1 MTVPIFSLDGSA
13 GRDPATLRHE
23 LLRQHEILW
32 RERWQRLTLTGV
44 AYLLCTIYLPFWICA
59 LCALVNVL
67 AEIASMRIMLRLN
80 PATDRLGYWAVLAM
94 VFTVEIA
101 YCLPPAV
108 IWQMTDDNAKAF
120 ALGMIMMT
128 IIHLTTVRAIY
139 LPQGLAGFAGLA
151 VAVTVGNTL
160 FWLGAGDLAGLA
172 VSSICAV
179 AGLAYALTAMISNN
193 RLHRATAEGS
203 AAAQQADAAKSRFL
217 AQMSHELRTP
227 LNAILGIGQTELR
240 RTRDA
245 QTRDRLE
252 IVVGAAQGLSI
263 VLDDL
268 LDMSAIQLGKLSI
281 VPADASPRDVVTTAV
296 GLFRLQAEEAGLALS
311 LLADDSLP
319 GCAAFD
325 AQRLRQCLSNLISN
339 ALKYTRQ
346 GGVTVHVS
354 CADLADPVL
363 SIVVSDTG
371 PGIPLG
377 SEARIFEP
385 FVRAD
390 GQVAGTG
397 LGLAISRA
405 LARGMGGDLK
415 LVPAN
420 PQQANPHQ
428 ANPHQ
433 AGAQFL
439 LTIALRNASAS
450 ACAKAAAD
458 PPGLAGIRVLVVDD
472 LPTNRLVAE
481 AHLADLGATV
491 TAATGGDDSLSILAG
506 ARFDLVLLD
515 MNMPG
520 MDGLETFRRL
530 RAGHGLD
537 PGVPVIAMTA
547 NALEAD
553 RKAYLAAGLNGY
565 LPKPF
570 STETLAL
577 VLRSVLPAPRLRG

>member
-1 MTVPIFSLDGSA
+1 MTVPIFSQDGSA
-13 GRDPATLRHE
+13 GRDPATVRNE

-32 RERWQRLTLTGV
+32 RERWQRLTLTAV

-59 LCALVNVL
+59 LCALVNIL
-67 AEIASMRIMLRLN
+67 AEIASMRMMLRLQ
-80 PATDRLGYWAVLAM
+80 PATDRTGYWAVLAM
-94 VFTVEIA
+94 VFTVEVA
-101 YCLPPAV
+101 YCLPPAI
-108 IWQMTDDNAKAF
+108 IWQMTDSNAKAF

-128 IIHLTTVRAIY
+128 IIHLTTVRAIF
-139 LPQGLAGFAGLA
+139 LPQGIAGFAGLA

-172 VSSICAV
+172 VSTICAV

-193 RLHRATAEGS
+193 HLHRATAEGS

-240 RTRDA
+240 RTQDA

-296 GLFRLQAEEAGLALS
+296 GLFRLQAEEAGLALT

-354 CADLADPVL
+354 CADLANPVL
-363 SIVVSDTG
+363 SIVVTDTG

-415 LVPAN
+415 LVPTDSY
-420 PQQANPHQ
+420 QAD
-428 ANPHQ
+428 PHQ

-439 LTIALRNASAS
+439 LTIAMCNPSTS
-450 ACAKAAAD
+450 ACAKVAAD
-458 PPGLAGIRVLVVDD
+458 PPGLAGCRVLVVDD

-491 TAATGGDDSLSILAG
+491 TSATGGENALSILAG
-506 ARFDLVLLD
+506 ATFDLVLLD
-515 MNMPG
+515 MNMPD

-570 STETLAL
+570 STEALAL
-577 VLRSVLPAPRLRG
+577 VLQSVLPVQRLRG